1 MVKGCEKRMIRL
13 QNTGSR
19 MFEEVYF
26 VLREDLPGEGCET
39 RDILAEA
46 NRIVEENEMPAHK
59 RTGLRTVLLPFLIG
73 AATATALVCL
83 LFLVL

>member
-26 VLREDLPGEGCET
+26 VLREELPGEGLTT

-46 NRIVEENEMPAHK
+46 NRIVEENEPPAYGG
-59 RTGLRTVLLPFLIG
+59 TGLRTVLLSFFGG
-73 AATATALVCL
+73 AATATLLVCF
-83 LFLVL
+83 LFLLL